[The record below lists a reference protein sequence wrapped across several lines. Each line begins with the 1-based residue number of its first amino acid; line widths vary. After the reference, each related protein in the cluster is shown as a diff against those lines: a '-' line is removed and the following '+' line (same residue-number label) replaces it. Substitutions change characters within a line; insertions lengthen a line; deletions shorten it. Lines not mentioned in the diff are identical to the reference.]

1 MKRSLLAMTVAIPA
15 MLAGGSAAL
24 LTTTSTALAQ
34 LAQLTQRSVCCT
46 QMKGRWETNPNT
58 GQMQCNG
65 VDTNRY
71 NICVMQNATGRQ

>member
-1 MKRSLLAMTVAIPA
+1 MKSALFGIATFTV
-15 MLAGGSAAL
+15 LFAGGSGVL
-24 LTTTSTALAQ
+24 LATTSTALAQ
-34 LAQLTQRSVCCT
+34 PAQLTQRSVCCT

>member
-1 MKRSLLAMTVAIPA
+1 MKSALLGIATFAA
-15 MLAGGSAAL
+15 ALASGSGVL

-34 LAQLTQRSVCCT
+34 PAQLTQRSVCCT

-71 NICVMQNATGRQ
+71 NICVMQNATGRR